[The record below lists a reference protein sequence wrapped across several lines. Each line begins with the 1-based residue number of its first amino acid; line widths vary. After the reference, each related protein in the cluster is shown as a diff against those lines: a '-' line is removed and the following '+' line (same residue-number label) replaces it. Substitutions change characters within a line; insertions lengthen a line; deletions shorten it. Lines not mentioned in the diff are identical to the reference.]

1 MPTEKLYYVNQYQ
14 REAQATVLS
23 CVPAKGGFEILLDK
37 TIFYPTGGGQPCD
50 LGTIS
55 AANVL
60 DVSDRDGEI
69 IHLCDASL
77 CVGETVLCKID
88 WERRFMLMQQH
99 SGEHLVSGTVHNR
112 FGYENVGFHMGS
124 EVITIDFSGELS
136 MQDLREVE
144 AAVNDV
150 IYQNIKTEFLYPDE
164 KTLSTIPYRSK
175 KALSGWVRIVKFGE
189 IDSCAC
195 CGTHV
200 AQTGEIGLVKLIST
214 TKFHDGSRVELLC
227 GKRALEYLNT
237 IAEQNRE
244 ISAILSAKPFATAAA
259 VRRVSEELSSAQY
272 RAVNLENRL
281 FAMKANTL
289 ENNGDVILFEDAMQP
304 DAVRRLADAVVQK
317 CGGLCAV
324 FSGEDGNYK
333 YALGCRNAD
342 IRDTV
347 KALNA
352 ALNGR
357 GGGKPNFAQGSVTAS
372 RAEIEAFF
380 QTQKKAKD

>member
-14 REAQATVLS
+14 KEAQATVLS
-23 CVPAKGGFEILLDK
+23 CTPKKGGFEVLLDK

-50 LGTIS
+50 LGTINT
-55 AANVL
+55 ANVL
-60 DVSDRDGEI
+60 DVSERDGEI
-69 IHLCDASL
+69 IHLCDAPLS
-77 CVGETVLCKID
+77 VGETVLCKID
-88 WERRFMLMQQH
+88 WDRRFMLMQQH

-124 EVITIDFSGELS
+124 EFITIDFSGELS

-150 IYQNIKTEFLYPDE
+150 IYQNIMTEFLYPDE
-164 KTLSTIPYRSK
+164 KTLPTIPYRSK
-175 KALSGWVRIVKFGE
+175 KELSGWVRIVKFGE
-189 IDSCAC
+189 VDSCAC
-195 CGTHV
+195 CGMHV

-214 TKFHDGSRVELLC
+214 TKFHEGSRVELLC

-237 IAEQNRE
+237 VAEQNRE
-244 ISAILSAKPFATAAA
+244 ISSILSAKPFATAAA

-272 RAVNLENRL
+272 RTVNLENRL
-281 FAMKANTL
+281 FAMKADALKNA
-289 ENNGDVILFEDAMQP
+289 GDVLLFEDAMQP

-324 FSGEDGNYK
+324 FSGEGGNYK
-333 YALGCRNAD
+333 YALGCQNGD
-342 IRDTV
+342 IRETV

-357 GGGKPNFAQGSVTAS
+357 GGGKPNFAQGSVAAS
-372 RAEIEAFF
+372 RTEIEAFF
-380 QTQKKAKD
+380 QKKTEE

>member
-14 REAQATVLS
+14 KEAQATVLS
-23 CVPAKGGFEILLDK
+23 CTPTKSGYDVLLDK
-37 TIFYPTGGGQPCD
+37 TVFYPTGGGQPCD
-50 LGTIS
+50 LGTINT
-55 AANVL
+55 ANVL
-60 DVSDRDGEI
+60 DVSDCDGEI
-69 IHLCDASL
+69 IHLCDAPL
-77 CVGETVLCKID
+77 PVGETVLCKID
-88 WERRFMLMQQH
+88 WDRRFMLMQQH

-124 EVITIDFSGELS
+124 EFITIDFSGELS

-164 KTLSTIPYRSK
+164 KTLPSIPYRSK
-175 KALSGWVRIVKFGE
+175 KELSGWVRIVKFGE

-195 CGTHV
+195 CGMHV
-200 AQTGEIGLVKLIST
+200 AQTGEIGLVKLISS
-214 TKFHDGSRVELLC
+214 TKFHEGSRVELLC

-237 IAEQNRE
+237 VAEQNRE
-244 ISAILSAKPFATAAA
+244 ISSILSAKPFATAAA
-259 VRRVSEELSSAQY
+259 VHRVSEELSAAQY

-281 FAMKANTL
+281 FAMKADALKNA
-289 ENNGDVILFEDAMQP
+289 GDVLLFEDAMQP

-317 CGGLCAV
+317 CDGLCAV
-324 FSGEDGNYK
+324 FSGEGGNYK
-333 YALGCRNAD
+333 YALGCQNGD
-342 IRDTV
+342 IRETV

-357 GGGKPNFAQGSVTAS
+357 GGGKPNFAQGSVAAS
-372 RAEIEAFF
+372 RTEIEAFF
-380 QTQKKAKD
+380 QKKTEE

>member
-14 REAQATVLS
+14 KKTQATVLS
-23 CVPAKGGFEILLDK
+23 CTPKKSGFEILLDK

-50 LGTIS
+50 LGTIN

-69 IHLCDASL
+69 IHLCDAPL
-77 CVGETVLCKID
+77 CVGEAVLCKID
-88 WERRFMLMQQH
+88 WNRRFMLMQQH

-136 MQDLREVE
+136 PKDLREVE
-144 AAVNDV
+144 VAVNDV
-150 IYQNIKTEFLYPDE
+150 IYQNIMTEFLYPDE
-164 KTLSTIPYRSK
+164 KTLPSIPYRSK
-175 KALSGWVRIVKFGE
+175 KELSGWVRIVKFGE

-195 CGTHV
+195 CGMHV

-214 TKFHDGSRVELLC
+214 TKFHEGSRVELLC

-237 IAEQNRE
+237 ITEQNRE
-244 ISAILSAKPFATAAA
+244 ISSILSAKPFATAAA
-259 VRRVSEELSSAQY
+259 VRRVSEELSAAQY
-272 RAVNLENRL
+272 RTVNLENRL
-281 FAMKANTL
+281 FALKAEAYKNA
-289 ENNGDVILFEDAMQP
+289 GDVLLFEDAMQP

-324 FSGEDGNYK
+324 FSGEGGNYK
-333 YALGCRNAD
+333 YALGCQNAD
-342 IRDTV
+342 IRETV
-347 KALNA
+347 KALNT

-357 GGGKPNFAQGSVTAS
+357 GGGKPNFAQGSVAAS
-372 RAEIEAFF
+372 RTEIEAFF
-380 QTQKKAKD
+380 QKKTEE

>member
-14 REAQATVLS
+14 KEAQATVLS
-23 CVPAKGGFEILLDK
+23 CTPKKGGFEILLGK

-50 LGTIS
+50 LGTINT
-55 AANVL
+55 ANVL
-60 DVSDRDGEI
+60 DVSERDGEI
-69 IHLCDASL
+69 IHLCDAPL
-77 CVGETVLCKID
+77 PVGETVLCKID
-88 WERRFMLMQQH
+88 WNRRFMLMQQH

-124 EVITIDFSGELS
+124 EFITIDFSGELS

-164 KTLSTIPYRSK
+164 KTLPTIPYRSK
-175 KALSGWVRIVKFGE
+175 KELSGWVRIVKFGE
-189 IDSCAC
+189 VDSCAC
-195 CGTHV
+195 CGMHV

-214 TKFHDGSRVELLC
+214 TKFHEGSRVELLC
-227 GKRALEYLNT
+227 GKRALEYLNRV
-237 IAEQNRE
+237 AEQNRE
-244 ISAILSAKPFATAAA
+244 ISSILSAKPFATAAA

-272 RAVNLENRL
+272 RTVNLENRL
-281 FAMKANTL
+281 FAMKADALKNA
-289 ENNGDVILFEDAMQP
+289 GDVLLFEDAMQP

-324 FSGEDGNYK
+324 FSGEGGNYK
-333 YALGCRNAD
+333 YALGCQNAD
-342 IRDTV
+342 IRETV

-357 GGGKPNFAQGSVTAS
+357 GGGKPNFAQGSVAAS
-372 RAEIEAFF
+372 RTEIEAFF
-380 QTQKKAKD
+380 QKKAEE